1 MLCPKNPWKKKKP
14 TSPCMF
20 PHHGKLFPAPLS
32 SPIPL
37 NSPERLD
44 QPPKDISQSDTFL
57 SSGIRMLFCL
67 VIGKSSGEWTALQRK
82 VIWCTAQY
90 SCLVSPATLL
100 QAHKAA
106 VTSVYPSAVLQH
118 LKKTTTEK
126 IFTFPK
132 LAKSHGGEV

>member
-44 QPPKDISQSDTFL
+44 QPPADISQSDTFL

-100 QAHKAA
+100 QAHKEQ
-106 VTSVYPSAVLQH
+106 SVLSTLLLSFSI
-118 LKKTTTEK
+118 LKKQQLK
-126 IFTFPK
+126 KYSPFPN
-132 LAKSHGGEV
+132 